1 MTEQELIHLLKHNTE
16 KGLREVMALYGRA
29 FKTICRN
36 VLRGYANEDIEEAV
50 SDILVAVWK
59 AADRYDEAADSSFKS
74 YCYGIARK
82 CALKKRRECLKTGEL
97 LPFNEDL
104 QEDVYDLEG
113 MLERKEQRK
122 ILEEVLEDSQ
132 EPLRSIFILRYFYFF
147 KVKEIARMLE
157 LSSKQVENHLYRGKD
172 VLKKALLERG
182 MEG

>member
-1 MTEQELIHLLKHNTE
+1 M
-16 KGLREVMALYGRA
+16 
-29 FKTICRN
+29 
-36 VLRGYANEDIEEAV
+36 
-50 SDILVAVWK
+50 
-59 AADRYDEAADSSFKS
+59 
-74 YCYGIARK
+74 
-82 CALKKRRECLKTGEL
+82 
-97 LPFNEDL
+97 